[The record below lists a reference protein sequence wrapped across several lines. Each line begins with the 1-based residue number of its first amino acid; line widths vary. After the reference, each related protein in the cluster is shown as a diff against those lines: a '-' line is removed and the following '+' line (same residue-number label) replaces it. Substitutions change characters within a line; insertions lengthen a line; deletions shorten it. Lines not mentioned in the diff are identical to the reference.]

1 MCGFAGFLGGTV
13 SHDNQGQAEKLLRRM
28 TSAIRHRGPDH
39 DGTWHDP
46 IAGVGL
52 AHNRLAIVELSPAG
66 NQPMTSASGRYVL
79 VYNGEVYNH
88 ADLRG
93 ELEQAGVR
101 IDWRGHSDTE
111 TLLAAI
117 EHWGAEQA
125 LQRTIGMFAF
135 ALWDRRERAL
145 ILARDRIGEKPL
157 YYGWQGFGS
166 GRTFVFASELKP
178 MLHHPSFLKKIDR
191 DALTQFM
198 RLGYVPGDQSI
209 YVDIHKLQPGCIAT
223 LRAGGGLEISTFWSV
238 RDTISGAFSDR
249 YAGTAEDAVESLEQ
263 LLLSAVGSQMMADV
277 PLGAFLSGGID
288 SSTIVAMMQAQS
300 TKPVKTF
307 SIGFHEEGYNEAD
320 HALAVAKHLGTD
332 HTELYVTADEAMSVL
347 QDLPAIY
354 DEPFADA
361 SQIPTFL
368 VSKLARSKVKV
379 SLSGDAGDELFAG
392 YNRYGLTD
400 RLWSRISVIPRPLR
414 RAAANALTR
423 IAPGTWNNIARAG
436 QMFLP
441 SLGRMPN
448 PGFKIHKGAGV
459 LASRSVAELYEG
471 VTSHWTNPTNL
482 VIGGRET
489 PQNLLEVDRWS
500 VGLSDVER
508 MMAADLVTYLPDDIL
523 VKVDRAAMAVS
534 LETRVPFLDHRVVEF
549 AWRLP
554 LNLKLRDGKTKW
566 LLRQVLYRYVPPAL
580 VERPKMG
587 FGLPIDKWL
596 RGPLRGWAE
605 ELLDERRLREEGF
618 FRPEPIRKMWELHQS
633 GRADVQY
640 HLWDALMFQ
649 SWLEN
654 QDSTTIASSTRQSL
668 TS

>member
-1 MCGFAGFLGGTV
+1 MCGFAGFLGGAI
-13 SHDNQGQAEKLLRRM
+13 SHDRQGKAEWILQQM
-28 TSAIRHRGPDH
+28 TGALHHRGPDH
-39 DGTWHDP
+39 EGTWHDP
-46 IAGVGL
+46 GAGIAM

-66 NQPMTSASGRYVL
+66 DQPMFSASGRYVL

-88 ADLRG
+88 SDLRR
-93 ELEQAGVR
+93 ELQQAGAQN
-101 IDWRGHSDTE
+101 DWRGHSDTE

-117 EHWGAEQA
+117 EHWGVKSA

-135 ALWDRRERAL
+135 ALWDSHEKAL
-145 ILARDRIGEKPL
+145 ILSRDRIGEKPL
-157 YYGWQGFGS
+157 YYGWQGS
-166 GRTFVFASELKP
+166 SSDRTYLFASELKP
-178 MLHHPSFLKKIDR
+178 MLQHPSFSKTIDR
-191 DALTQFM
+191 GALSQFM

-209 YVDIHKLQPGCIAT
+209 YMGIHKLDPGCIAT
-223 LRAGGGLEISTFWSV
+223 LRDGAEPEVTNFWSAP
-238 RDTISGAFSDR
+238 DEIAGAVSQR
-249 YAGTAEDAVESLEQ
+249 YAGTVEEAVESLEQ
-263 LLLSAVGSQMMADV
+263 LLLKAVGSQMMADV

-300 TKPVKTF
+300 SRPVKTF
-307 SIGFHEEGYNEAD
+307 SIGFYEEGYNEAN
-320 HALAVAKHLGTD
+320 HALAVANHLGTD

-347 QDLPAIY
+347 RDLPTIY

-392 YNRYGLTD
+392 YNRYGLTE
-400 RLWSRISVIPRPLR
+400 RLWTRMSVVPRPLR
-414 RAAANALTR
+414 RVAASALTR
-423 IAPGTWNNIARAG
+423 VAPGTWNNIARAG

-459 LASRSVAELYEG
+459 MASRSVAELYHG
-471 VTSHWTNPTNL
+471 VTSHWIHPGDI
-482 VIGGRET
+482 VIGGRNT
-489 PQNLLEVDRWS
+489 FPNVLEDDRWP

-508 MMAADLVTYLPDDIL
+508 MMATDLITYLPDDIL

-534 LETRVPFLDHRVVEF
+534 LETRVPFLDHRVVDF

-554 LNLKLRDGKTKW
+554 LSLKLRGGKTKW

-587 FGLPIDKWL
+587 FGLPIDEWL
-596 RGPLRGWAE
+596 RGPLRSWAE
-605 ELLDERRLREEGF
+605 ELLDERRLRDEGF

-640 HLWDALMFQ
+640 QLWDALMFQ
-649 SWLEN
+649 SWLEAQTN
-654 QDSTTIASSTRQSL
+654 
-668 TS
+668 